1 MFCIVFYNQYT
12 STSAVAVY
20 AAAEYIQK
28 HNASNQKQ
36 TRKVHFI
43 PVFHHMLLSHGQ
55 DSSNV
60 NLFPGRAH
68 ASVFNL
74 DLYWVKDY
82 NTIK

>member
-1 MFCIVFYNQYT
+1 MFCIVFYVHYA
-12 STSAVAVY
+12 STLALTVY

-28 HNASNQKQ
+28 HNASNQRQ

-43 PVFHHMLLSHGQ
+43 PVFHHMLLTHGQ

-60 NLFPGRAH
+60 NLFPGAH
-68 ASVFNL
+68 ASACNL